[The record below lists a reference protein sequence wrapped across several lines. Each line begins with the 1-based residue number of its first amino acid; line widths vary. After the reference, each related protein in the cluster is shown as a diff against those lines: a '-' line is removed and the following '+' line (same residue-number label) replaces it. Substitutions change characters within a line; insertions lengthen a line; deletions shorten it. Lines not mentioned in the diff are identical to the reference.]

1 MWTRTLKARTNLHQ
15 NLMAKALKN
24 LEQRKLIKQVKSVK
38 VHSLFRMGFCAFFIM
53 LKNAHD
59 LLSMPAFASGH

>member
-38 VHSLFRMGFCAFFIM
+38 VHSLSRIDDCAS
-53 LKNAHD
+53 ATY
-59 LLSMPAFASGH
+59 